1 MTRRL
6 EAPDRPVP
14 LRLVPAAAAE
24 PADPR
29 VRPERVARARE
40 RIRRRYYERA
50 DVTSALVE
58 ALLVEIDAPN

>member
-6 EAPDRPVP
+6 EAPDRPVT
-14 LRLVPAAAAE
+14 LRLVPALAAE
-24 PADPR
+24 TADPR
-29 VRPERVARARE
+29 VRPERVAQARE